1 MTQFAQ
7 ELAAHT
13 GRLRGQT
20 GADRETPLKP
30 SVKPQPDAGS
40 DSFNTW
46 RSIRFREPLLLIL
59 VPLAALAFYVLA
71 LSVSAIASR
80 IGQNTVHVIGLG
92 SLAGWTAYLMADYLR
107 FRNWRKRIPFQ
118 IAGWSDVVN
127 HSAFEAGLWRHAQ
140 LKLVYSENTKP
151 EEEKHFA
158 AGLIVFAHLANSSY
172 GERFENDPRHYW
184 NTDLNTASG
193 SVNVNVAAHI
203 IGLCTKKLTHTAQR
217 YPGKLLHVE
226 ITLSGIPF
234 VADELEKEE

>member
-30 SVKPQPDAGS
+30 SVKPQPDTGS

-46 RSIRFREPLLLIL
+46 RSIRFRNSMLLIL
-59 VPLAALAFYVLA
+59 VPLAALTFYVLA
-71 LSVSAIASR
+71 LSVSAIAAR
-80 IGQNTVHVIGLG
+80 IGQNTVHIIGLG
-92 SLAGWTAYLMADYLR
+92 AIAAWTAYLTADYFR
-107 FRNWRKRIPFQ
+107 FRNWRKRLPFQ
-118 IAGWSDVVN
+118 VAGWNDVVN
-127 HSAFEAGLWRHAQ
+127 HTAFEAGLWRHAQ
-140 LKLVYSENTKP
+140 IKLVYNENTKP

-158 AGLIVFAHLANSSY
+158 AGLIVFAHLANTSY

-184 NTDLNTASG
+184 NTDLNVASG
-193 SVNVNVAAHI
+193 SVNVSVAARI

-217 YPGKLLHVE
+217 YPGKLQRVE

-234 VADELEKEE
+234 EADLNEDEE